1 MKLQQ
6 LRSFVTA
13 YQERSFTAAARRL
26 NATQSGLSM
35 QVKDLETSLGVRLFE
50 RSTTGVRPTVAGEM
64 LYGHA
69 RTILRQIS
77 EAGNELAAL
86 AGEVTGTVDAGL
98 MPTITRGA
106 LAPAVIEFTAQ
117 YAHVRLRLV
126 EAYSATLTEMVAS
139 EQLDFAIVPPHPGR
153 SAVNA
158 RALAHDREFLVTG
171 PCFGRAHMAPV
182 RLGEVRPLKLILP
195 TPANARRA
203 GLDAYLAG
211 IGVVPDAILEM
222 DAMMGT
228 LELVGASDWMAI
240 LPATLCYPDLGGNP
254 LRVHPLIDPELG
266 VDYALIE
273 PATRTLSPAAQ
284 LFAAAVERQMRR
296 IADEWDKRLGA
307 IAAPGEDRRRGPA
320 SGTTSARETT

>member
-13 YQERSFTAAARRL
+13 FQERSFTAAAKRL

-50 RSTTGVRPTVAGEM
+50 RSTKGVRPTVAGEM

-69 RTILRQIS
+69 NTILREIS

-86 AGEVTGTVDAGL
+86 AGEVTGTVNAGL
-98 MPTITRGA
+98 MPTITRSA

-117 YAHVRLRLV
+117 YSHVRLRLIEV
-126 EAYSATLTEMVAS
+126 YSTTLTEMVAS
-139 EQLDFAIVPPHPGR
+139 EQLDFAIVPPVPGM
-153 SAVNA
+153 SAVNT
-158 RALAHDREFLVTG
+158 RPLAHDREFLVTG
-171 PCFGRAHMAPV
+171 FSTDRAHMAPV
-182 RLGEVRPLKLILP
+182 RLNEVRPLRLILP

-203 GLDAYLAG
+203 GLDAYISSIDTA
-211 IGVVPDAILEM
+211 PDAILEM

-228 LELVGASDWMAI
+228 LELVANSDWIAI
-240 LPATLCYPDLGGNP
+240 LPATLCHPDLSGNS
-254 LRVHPLIDPELG
+254 LKIHPLIEPELG

-284 LFAAAVERQMRR
+284 LFAAAVERQIAR
-296 IADEWDKRLGA
+296 IAAAWDVRLEASKTSNGNDA
-307 IAAPGEDRRRGPA
+307 GKPRRKMEA
-320 SGTTSARETT
+320 QA

>member
-35 QVKDLETSLGVRLFE
+35 QVKDLEASLGVRLFE
-50 RSTTGVRPTVAGEM
+50 RSTTGVHPTVAGEM

-69 RTILRQIS
+69 STILREIS

-86 AGEVTGTVDAGL
+86 AGEVTGTVNAGL

-106 LAPAVIEFTAQ
+106 LAPAVIGFTAQ
-117 YAHVRLRLV
+117 YANVRLRLV

-139 EQLDFAIVPPHPGR
+139 EQLDFAIVPPVPGM
-153 SAVNA
+153 SAVNT
-158 RALAHDREFLVTG
+158 RPLAHDREFLVTG
-171 PCFGRAHMAPV
+171 AATKRAHMEPIW
-182 RLGEVRPLKLILP
+182 LGEISPLRLILP

-203 GLDAYLAG
+203 SLDAYLAG
-211 IGVVPDAILEM
+211 IDPVPDAILEM

-228 LELVGASDWMAI
+228 LELVASSDWIAI
-240 LPATLCYPDLGGNP
+240 LPATLCYPDLSGKA
-254 LRVHPLIDPELG
+254 LKIHPLIEPELV
-266 VDYALIE
+266 VD
-273 PATRTLSPAAQ
+273 
-284 LFAAAVERQMRR
+284 
-296 IADEWDKRLGA
+296 
-307 IAAPGEDRRRGPA
+307 
-320 SGTTSARETT
+320 